1 MIPPS
6 RAAWLRAAPF
16 MAFMAIL
23 MLRGQAAQWLPGVDG
38 RWLYAANLLVVAP
51 MLALWWRE
59 YGELAWQNRPLAR
72 EAALA
77 VGVGF
82 AVFGLWIAL
91 DAPWMQVGEPASSFV
106 PLDAEGGLVWPLVAV
121 RWAGAALLVPVME
134 ELFWRSFLMR
144 WIDRPDFAAVDP
156 HSATVRAVML
166 STFAFTLVHTQ
177 WLAAV
182 LAGLAYATLYR
193 ATGRLWNAVI
203 AHAVTNAALGTW
215 VVVTG
220 NWAYW

>member
-1 MIPPS
+1 MVVPAALQH
-6 RAAWLRAAPF
+6 RA
-16 MAFMAIL
+16 
-23 MLRGQAAQWLPGVDG
+23 VS
-38 RWLYAANLLVVAP
+38 YVAP
-51 MLALWWRE
+51 MAVFMALTAIEGWLPLAWYPFAYACKVVAVVVSLMVCRAPLADIRPTRSVIAGSVALGLVVFAAWIAIEKLVAYPRFDQRVGFNPFEAMPDSPARYAFLALR
-59 YGELAWQNRPLAR
+59 L
-72 EAALA
+72 
-77 VGVGF
+77 
-82 AVFGLWIAL
+82 FGLAL
-91 DAPWMQVGEPASSFV
+91 V
-106 PLDAEGGLVWPLVAV
+106 
-121 RWAGAALLVPVME
+121 VPVME